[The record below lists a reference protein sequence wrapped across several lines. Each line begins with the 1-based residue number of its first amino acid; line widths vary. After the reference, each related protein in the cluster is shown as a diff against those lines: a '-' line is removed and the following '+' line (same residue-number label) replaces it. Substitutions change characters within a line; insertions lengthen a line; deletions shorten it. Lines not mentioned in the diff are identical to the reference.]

1 MQDNATEVTAAGI
14 ARLAGVG
21 RAAVSNWRRRHADFP
36 KPVGGTETSP
46 SFALAEVEAWLRKQG
61 KLAEVPLR
69 ERVWQQLAGHP
80 EGPLTALVHTGCVLL
95 LIHER
100 PTVWLDASAGSDARL
115 AAMLPGALEKV
126 LTPRVGGVRGRGGA
140 RVGGASGSAS
150 ARAGA
155 GVDAGAGSG
164 VNAAFGRAGVNGGFE
179 QAGVNGPINPPAV
192 NPSSSAA
199 GVNSGSAAARV
210 NSAPTES
217 AVNSSP
223 TAPTVNTP
231 PTVHNSP
238 AVHHG
243 PAVHNDSSVHN
254 GPSVHSESPLHN
266 ASAMHHRPS
275 VHSTIPGTST
285 DITDSPSAPTAPSAP
300 NRAQTTPATTPT
312 TPPTPALTTPTG
324 PQLLPSVP
332 LLRGAAELA
341 AEIGARQTFEF
352 LLGRH
357 LDANPRQYTLTP
369 AELAGLMADLAGPA
383 RTVLDPACGTG
394 ALLRAVDPRPGQELY
409 AQDSAPEL
417 AALSTL
423 RLALHSRATVR
434 AAVGDTLRADAHPGL
449 LADAVL
455 CHPPFN
461 ERNWGHDELAYDP
474 RWEYGFPARTESEL
488 AWVQHALARLTDGG
502 TAVLLMPPAAASR
515 RSGRRIR
522 ADLLRRGALR
532 AVVALPV
539 GAAPPYNIPL
549 HLWVLRRP
557 DRTPAAPEVLLVDT
571 GRFAGEARGGP
582 DWEAVR
588 EAVLDAWR
596 VFAREGRLAERP
608 GLARSVPVIE
618 LLDDDVDLA
627 PARHLPPAAVAD
639 GAEQLTRV
647 RERLGATLRLTADL
661 TPPPADPAPPA
672 RWPLTTVGELAR
684 GGALVMRTGGN
695 GGHARVPVLTD
706 HDVLAG
712 TAPSGTLP
720 ESEEEAVLTEPG
732 DVVVPVLGGGAVA
745 RVIDEATG
753 GAALGRNLV
762 LLRPDRTAL
771 DPWFLAGFL
780 RGTAN
785 NRQASSYA
793 STATRLD
800 VRRLHLPRLPLEE
813 QRRYGARFRALDEFE
828 RALRHASR
836 LGEQLVRGMYD
847 GLTDGTVAPD

>member
-46 SFALAEVEAWLRKQG
+46 AFALAEVEEWLRAQG

-69 ERVWQQLAGHP
+69 ERVRQQLTGHP
-80 EGPLTALVHTGCVLL
+80 EGPVTGLLHAGCVLL
-95 LIHER
+95 LLHAR
-100 PTVWLDASAGSDARL
+100 PTVWLEISAGSDDRLARL
-115 AAMLPGALEKV
+115 LPGHLEQV
-126 LTPRVGGVRGRGGA
+126 LTARFGAPRT
-140 RVGGASGSAS
+140 
-150 ARAGA
+150 
-155 GVDAGAGSG
+155 
-164 VNAAFGRAGVNGGFE
+164 
-179 QAGVNGPINPPAV
+179 PAV
-192 NPSSSAA
+192 RVPDPAA
-199 GVNSGSAAARV
+199 
-210 NSAPTES
+210 
-217 AVNSSP
+217 
-223 TAPTVNTP
+223 
-231 PTVHNSP
+231 
-238 AVHHG
+238 
-243 PAVHNDSSVHN
+243 
-254 GPSVHSESPLHN
+254 L
-266 ASAMHHRPS
+266 RPS
-275 VHSTIPGTST
+275 
-285 DITDSPSAPTAPSAP
+285 A
-300 NRAQTTPATTPT
+300 
-312 TPPTPALTTPTG
+312 
-324 PQLLPSVP
+324 P
-332 LLRGAAELA
+332 LLRGAVDLA
-341 AEIGARQTFEF
+341 AELGARQTYEY

-369 AELAGLMADLAGPA
+369 AGLAALMAELAGPA
-383 RTVLDPACGTG
+383 RTALDPACGTG
-394 ALLRAVDPRPGQELY
+394 ALLRAVAPAPEQTLYGQ
-409 AQDSAPEL
+409 DGAPEL
-417 AALSTL
+417 AALTAL
-423 RLALHSRATVR
+423 RLALHSPAVVR
-434 AAVGDTLRADAHPGL
+434 AAAGDSLRADAHDSL
-449 LADAVL
+449 RADVVL

-461 ERNWGHDELAYDP
+461 ERNWGHGELAYDP
-474 RWEYGFPARTESEL
+474 RWEYGLPARTESEL
-488 AWVQHALARLTDGG
+488 AWVQHALARLRDGG

-557 DRTPAAPEVLLVDT
+557 ERAPAQPELLLVDT
-571 GRFAGEARGGP
+571 GQHATEGRGGP
-582 DWEAVR
+582 DWHAVR
-588 EAVLDAWR
+588 ESVLDAWR
-596 VFAREGRLAERP
+596 AYDRAGTLKERP
-608 GLARSVPVIE
+608 GLARSLPVID

-627 PARHLPPAAVAD
+627 PARHLPPPAAAD
-639 GAEQLTRV
+639 GAGALTAV
-647 RERLGATLRLTADL
+647 RERLGETLRLTADL
-661 TPPPADPAPPA
+661 TPPPADPASS

-684 GGALVMRTGGN
+684 GAALVMRTGGN

-712 TAPSGTLP
+712 TAPSGALP
-720 ESEEEAVLTEPG
+720 ESDDEAVLTEPG
-732 DVVVPVLGGGAVA
+732 DVVVPVLGGGSVA
-745 RVIDEATG
+745 RVIDETTG

-762 LLRPDRTAL
+762 LLRPDPAAL

-800 VRRLHLPRLPLEE
+800 VRRLQLPRLPLDE

-828 RALRHASR
+828 RALRHAGR

>member
-80 EGPLTALVHTGCVLL
+80 EGPLTALVHAGCALL

-115 AAMLPGALEKV
+115 AAILPGALEQV
-126 LTPRVGGVRGRGGA
+126 LTARFGSVPGRAGRGG
-140 RVGGASGSAS
+140 RGVG
-150 ARAGA
+150 AGA
-155 GVDAGAGSG
+155 GVNTSGGAEGVNGASAGPGVNVGGRAPGVNASPGPSG
-164 VNAAFGRAGVNGGFE
+164 VNA
-179 QAGVNGPINPPAV
+179 GPGA
-192 NPSSSAA
+192 S
-199 GVNSGSAAARV
+199 GVNSDSVAPGV
-210 NSAPTES
+210 NPDRMAPDVNPALPTP
-217 AVNSSP
+217 AVNSSLTGQP
-223 TAPTVNTP
+223 VNTL
-231 PTVHNSP
+231 
-238 AVHHG
+238 
-243 PAVHNDSSVHN
+243 PAVHNTPAIH
-254 GPSVHSESPLHN
+254 
-266 ASAMHHRPS
+266 
-275 VHSTIPGTST
+275 GT
-285 DITDSPSAPTAPSAP
+285 PTS
-300 NRAQTTPATTPT
+300 TPAT
-312 TPPTPALTTPTG
+312 PTPRTPTG
-324 PQLLPSVP
+324 PQLLPSAP

-341 AEIGARQTFEF
+341 AEIGARQAFEF

-394 ALLRAVDPRPGQELY
+394 ALLRAVDTRPGQELY
-409 AQDSAPEL
+409 AQDSAPDL
-417 AALSTL
+417 AALTAL
-423 RLALHSRATVR
+423 RLALHSRAGVR
-434 AAVGDTLRADAHPGL
+434 GAAGDTLRADAYPEL
-449 LADAVL
+449 RADAVL

-474 RWEYGFPARTESEL
+474 RWEYGFPARSESEL
-488 AWVQHALARLTDGG
+488 AWVQHALARLADGG
-502 TAVLLMPPAAASR
+502 SAVLLMPPAAASR

-549 HLWVLRRP
+549 HVWVLRRP
-557 DRTPAAPEVLLVDT
+557 DRTPASPEVLLVDT
-571 GRFAGEARGGP
+571 GRFAGEGRGGP
-582 DWEAVR
+582 DWPAVR

-596 VFAREGRLAERP
+596 AFEREGRPAERP

-639 GAEQLTRV
+639 GAEQLTVV
-647 RERLGATLRLTADL
+647 RERLGTTLRLTGEL
-661 TPPPADPAPPA
+661 TPPPAAPAPGA
-672 RWPLTTVGELAR
+672 RWPLTTIGELAR

-732 DVVVPVLGGGAVA
+732 DVVVPVLGGGSVA

-800 VRRLHLPRLPLEE
+800 VRRLQLPRLSLDE

>member
-36 KPVGGTETSP
+36 KPMGGTETSP

-80 EGPLTALVHTGCVLL
+80 AGPLTALTHTGCALL

-100 PTVWLDASAGSDARL
+100 PAVWLDASAGSDERL
-115 AAMLPGALEKV
+115 AAMLPGALEQV
-126 LTPRVGGVRGRGGA
+126 LTPRFGGGPGQWVHTGGRG
-140 RVGGASGSAS
+140 
-150 ARAGA
+150 
-155 GVDAGAGSG
+155 DAGTAVNSSGEAQG
-164 VNAAFGRAGVNGGFE
+164 VNAAGGM
-179 QAGVNGPINPPAV
+179 PAV
-192 NPSSSAA
+192 NPSAEM
-199 GVNSGSAAARV
+199 
-210 NSAPTES
+210 P
-217 AVNSSP
+217 AVN
-223 TAPTVNTP
+223 APGGTQAVDVSRDAQAVDVSRDGQAVNTP
-231 PTVHNSP
+231 PTVHSTP
-238 AVHHG
+238 AVH
-243 PAVHNDSSVHN
+243 A
-254 GPSVHSESPLHN
+254 
-266 ASAMHHRPS
+266 A
-275 VHSTIPGTST
+275 
-285 DITDSPSAPTAPSAP
+285 
-300 NRAQTTPATTPT
+300 
-312 TPPTPALTTPTG
+312 PALRTPTG
-324 PQLLPSVP
+324 PQLFPSVP

-341 AEIGARQTFEF
+341 AEAGARQAFEF

-394 ALLRAVDPRPGQELY
+394 ALLRAVGTRPDQEVY
-409 AQDSAPEL
+409 AQDSAPDL
-417 AALSTL
+417 AAITAL
-423 RLALHSRATVR
+423 RLALHSPARVR
-434 AAVGDTLRADAHPGL
+434 GAAGDTLRADAYPAL
-449 LADAVL
+449 RADAVL

-488 AWVQHALARLTDGG
+488 AWVQHALARLADGG

-549 HLWVLRRP
+549 HVWVLRRP

-571 GRFAGEARGGP
+571 GRFAGEGRGGP
-582 DWEAVR
+582 DWAAVR

-596 VFAREGRLAERP
+596 AFERTGRPAERP

-639 GAEQLTRV
+639 GAEQLTAV
-647 RERLGATLRLTADL
+647 RERLGTTLRLTADL
-661 TPPPADPAPPA
+661 TPPAAAPAPGA
-672 RWPLTTVGELAR
+672 RWPLTTIGELAR
-684 GGALVMRTGGN
+684 GGALLMRTGGN

-732 DVVVPVLGGGAVA
+732 DVVVPVLGGGSVA

-800 VRRLHLPRLPLEE
+800 VRRLQLPRLPLDE

-828 RALRHASR
+828 RTLRHASR
-836 LGEQLVRGMYD
+836 LGDQLVRGMYD

>member
-1 MQDNATEVTAAGI
+1 MHDNATEVTAAGI

-21 RAAVSNWRRRHADFP
+21 RAAVSNWRRRHPDFP
-36 KPVGGTETSP
+36 KPVGGSETSP
-46 SFALAEVEAWLRKQG
+46 SFALAEVESWLRAQG

-80 EGPLTALVHTGCVLL
+80 EGPLTALVHAGCALL

-115 AAMLPGALEKV
+115 AAMLPGALEQV
-126 LTPRVGGVRGRGGA
+126 LTPRL
-140 RVGGASGSAS
+140 SG
-150 ARAGA
+150 AGA
-155 GVDAGAGSG
+155 GPGAGPATRSDAEG
-164 VNAAFGRAGVNGGFE
+164 VNTALTRC
-179 QAGVNGPINPPAV
+179 AV
-192 NPSSSAA
+192 NPASTPPPVNASSAA
-199 GVNSGSAAARV
+199 PLVNASPAAPPVSASSAAPPV
-210 NSAPTES
+210 NT
-217 AVNSSP
+217 SP
-223 TAPTVNTP
+223 TPSPVNAVPTRSPVNAVPTP
-231 PTVHNSP
+231 PPVNASPTVHST
-238 AVHHG
+238 
-243 PAVHNDSSVHN
+243 
-254 GPSVHSESPLHN
+254 PSVHG
-266 ASAMHHRPS
+266 
-275 VHSTIPGTST
+275 ST
-285 DITDSPSAPTAPSAP
+285 PSAQATASPHA
-300 NRAQTTPATTPT
+300 TPAARA
-312 TPPTPALTTPTG
+312 TPAVRTPTG

-341 AEIGARQTFEF
+341 AEVGARQAFEF

-394 ALLRAVDPRPGQELY
+394 ALLRAVDTRPGQELY
-409 AQDSAPEL
+409 AQDSAPDL
-417 AALSTL
+417 AALSAL
-423 RLALHSRATVR
+423 RLALHTR
-434 AAVGDTLRADAHPGL
+434 AAVRGAVGDSLRADAHPEL
-449 LADAVL
+449 RAEAVL

-571 GRFAGEARGGP
+571 GRFAAGGRGGP
-582 DWEAVR
+582 DWAAVR
-588 EAVLDAWR
+588 EAVVDAWR
-596 VFAREGRLAERP
+596 AFGRAGRLAERP
-608 GLARSVPVIE
+608 GLARSVPVIA
-618 LLDDDVDLA
+618 LLGDDVDLA
-627 PARHLPPAAVAD
+627 PARHLPPPAVAG
-639 GAEQLTRV
+639 GAAHLAEV
-647 RERLGATLRLTADL
+647 RERLGETLRLSAGL
-661 TPPPADPAPPA
+661 TPPPADRAPSGPSSSDPSSSDPAPAA
-672 RWPLTTVGELAR
+672 RRPVTTIGELAR
-684 GGALVMRTGGN
+684 GGALVLRTGGN

-712 TAPSGTLP
+712 TGPSGMLP
-720 ESEEEAVLTEPG
+720 ESEEEAVLTETG
-732 DVVVPVLGGGAVA
+732 DIVVPVLGGGSVA
-745 RVIDEATG
+745 RVIDEATA

-762 LLRPDRTAL
+762 LLRPDRAAL

-800 VRRLHLPRLPLEE
+800 VRRLQLPRLPLEE

-847 GLTDGTVAPD
+847 GLTDGTVLPG